1 MRENELATP
10 VMPKTKEKSGMLYL
24 KLTGT
29 QQDFDP

>member
-10 VMPKTKEKSGMLYL
+10 FMSKAKEKLGLLYL

-29 QQDFDP
+29 QEDFDP

>member
-10 VMPKTKEKSGMLYL
+10 VMPKAKEKLQILYL

-29 QQDFDP
+29 QQDFGP

>member
-10 VMPKTKEKSGMLYL
+10 VMSKAKEKLGMPYL

-29 QQDFDP
+29 QQDFGP